1 MTVVEICAY
10 FRGKHSVEEL
20 KSILHVLAA
29 DHCQRNGKPLTNFEG
44 IRLVQLRLAE
54 DLRALD
60 HPPLAQAMVAWIL
73 QKQLTGVWYAQ
84 LVVNQAAPM
93 LRSALPYILDEVA
106 RKVIET
112 QNRLPFVPSMNPLF
126 ADEEEEE
133 EQEDE
138 ACD

>member
-20 KSILHVLAA
+20 KSIIHDLAK
-29 DHCQRNGKPLTNFEG
+29 DHCHRNGKAMTHFEG

-60 HPPLAQAMVAWIL
+60 HPPLAQAMVGWIL
-73 QKQLTGVWYAQ
+73 NQKLTAVWYAQ
-84 LVVNQAAPM
+84 FVVNQAAPM
-93 LRSALPYILDEVA
+93 LRSALPHLLDEVA

-112 QNRLPFVPSMNPLF
+112 QNRLPLVPSMNPLF

-133 EQEDE
+133 EDD